1 MGRNHDFLAPVKPPA
16 LPHQARPLVSCQART
31 LGPSSR
37 HDLTP
42 SAQVGTVDEQEPIVP
57 FRHWVSGARPE
68 GQDAREQ
75 NNRRAGQI
83 AFDRKELNIILG
95 IYGTRVAAGD
105 WRDYAL
111 DFGGDT
117 ATFSIFRRSSEVPLY
132 RIVKDPS
139 LARKQGIYSVIAQG
153 GLILKRGQDLAQV
166 LGVLMKR
173 PKLISV

>member
-1 MGRNHDFLAPVKPPA
+1 M
-16 LPHQARPLVSCQART
+16 
-31 LGPSSR
+31 
-37 HDLTP
+37 
-42 SAQVGTVDEQEPIVP
+42 DEQEPIVP
-57 FRHWVSGARPE
+57 FRPWVSGARPE
-68 GQDAREQ
+68 GQDARDH
-75 NNRRAGQI
+75 NNRRAEAI

-95 IYGTRVAAGD
+95 VYGTRVAAGE

-111 DFGGDT
+111 DFGGDK

-166 LGVLMKR
+166 LRVLVKR
-173 PKLISV
+173 PKLSTV